1 MSIATLRKIRK
12 NLELIRLVKPA
23 KTSQYRAT
31 AEAIIE
37 LQDCSKFSNETSF

>member
-12 NLELIRLVKPA
+12 NLELIHLVKPA
-23 KTSQYRAT
+23 KTSPYRST

-37 LQDCSKFSNETSF
+37 QYASR